1 MRLIVV
7 GAGGHA
13 SVVIDAA
20 RAAGVSDIAVVDERA
35 TISHVGSAPVF
46 ASLSLVAGAT
56 HFIVA
61 VGDNAA
67 RAAEFERALAAGL
80 EPYSVIHP
88 TAVIS
93 PEALIAG
100 GVFIGALAVVNPG
113 AVVRTNAIVNTAAV
127 VEHDCSVGAH
137 AFIGPRAT
145 LCGGCSVGDGALVG
159 AGATLIPLTSVGE
172 GSVVGAGAAV
182 TENFGAGLTVVG
194 VPARAVRG
202 ATA

>member
-46 ASLSLVAGAT
+46 SSPSQVSGAT

-67 RAAEFERALAAGL
+67 RAAEFDRALAAGL
-80 EPYSVIHP
+80 EPHSVIHP
-88 TAVIS
+88 TAVVS
-93 PEALIAG
+93 PEALIG
-100 GVFIGALAVVNPG
+100 VGVFVGALAVVNPG
-113 AVVRTNAIVNTAAV
+113 AVVRANAIVNTAAV
-127 VEHDCSVGAH
+127 VEHDCSIGAH

-145 LCGGCSVGDGALVG
+145 LCGGCSVGEGALVG
-159 AGATLIPLTSVGE
+159 AGATMIPLTSVGE
-172 GSVVGAGAAV
+172 GTVVGAGAAV
-182 TENFGAGLTVVG
+182 TENFDAGLTVVG

-202 ATA
+202 VGA